1 MRELIACFLVL
12 AAAVCSCGDNN
23 DERDESDDLGRELAD
38 IPPLTKGTW
47 YRAKVETTWQ
57 WQLVGTLNTS
67 YNVAVYDIDL
77 FNTPAATI
85 AALQAA
91 GRRVICYFSA
101 GSSEDWR
108 DDFDKFAAADM
119 GNKLD
124 EWEGERWLDIRSQS
138 VLSIM
143 QARLDLAVSKG
154 CDGVEPDNMD
164 AAANDSGFDLTGAD
178 QVDYNRRIA
187 NEAHR
192 RGLTVALKNAGDW
205 TSYLVAYFDL
215 SLNEQC
221 HEWDEC
227 DQLKAFLDAGKP
239 IFNAEYE
246 ESEDLAA
253 KRSQTLCPVA
263 RGENIRTLILPLDLD
278 DSFRVSCD

>member
-1 MRELIACFLVL
+1 MRAPMSFVVLL
-12 AAAVCSCGDNN
+12 AAASLCGC
-23 DERDESDDLGRELAD
+23 RDDDGEEDDLGRALAD
-38 IPPLTKGTW
+38 IPPLTQGSW
-47 YRAKVETTWQ
+47 YRPKVETTWQ
-57 WQLVGTLNTS
+57 WQLLGTLNTS
-67 YNVAVYDIDL
+67 YDVAVYDIDL
-77 FNTPAATI
+77 FDTSAADI

-108 DDFDKFAAADM
+108 EDFDRFAAADM
-119 GNKLD
+119 GSKLD
-124 EWEGERWLDIRSQS
+124 AWEGERWLDIRSQG

-221 HEWDEC
+221 HEADEC
-227 DQLKAFLDAGKP
+227 DQLQAFLDAGKP

-246 ESEDLAA
+246 ESADSAQ
-253 KRSQTLCPVA
+253 KRSGTLCPTA
-263 RGENIRTLILPLDLD
+263 RDEGIRTLILPLDLD